1 MMCCQNRSMRS
12 PTKKNMPAPHQRGS
26 GDIELSAERKLI
38 DISDLLTP
46 VTLQTAHLVVE
57 CMEGIL
63 GHHIVRGDLPDMA
76 LEQFRHD
83 FTDFCAF
90 LGQANA
96 DGASVDGILSERDIV
111 RELGKRGGGCLD
123 DAVSSLMTNAVIA
136 CHPGDSV
143 LSVLEKMTDGR
154 FRHMPVIEDGA
165 MIGVVSIGDAV
176 KARIDEVESENS
188 ALTDMIAG
196 TA

>member
-1 MMCCQNRSMRS
+1 MLVRQ
-12 PTKKNMPAPHQRGS
+12 
-26 GDIELSAERKLI
+26 ILSSKPSLPIVTVQADAKVSEAARLLAEKRI
-38 DISDLLTP
+38 GA
-46 VTLQTAHLVVE
+46 V
-57 CMEGIL
+57 
-63 GHHIVRGDLPDMA
+63 IVS
-76 LEQFRHD
+76 
-83 FTDFCAF
+83 
-90 LGQANA
+90 A